1 MKHEA
6 FGHSKVGRLCR
17 ALNIEPWGARGI
29 VQSVWHVTAI
39 EAPRGDLGKM
49 ADEDIAYQIGW
60 QGEPG
65 RLVSA
70 LVDSGWL
77 DESDEFRLVVHDWS
91 HHCEDS
97 VHSKLARAGLT
108 FCDGT
113 QPKLHRLTQRE
124 RDRIEARQNAAAET
138 PRQMRPAAPPLDKAK
153 RAKPEPA
160 TAPDPDFDTFWRC
173 YPRKKDKPDAL
184 KAWRQTAKERPPIEQ
199 LLQALKTE
207 IEEKRRKPDWLDY
220 MKYPA
225 GWLRNHSWNNE
236 VLVERMTHAGSVTV
250 PVPAIFQPAPEAAPE
265 PDPETPEDIERE
277 SWIET
282 FTSHG
287 LPQAAE
293 EAATCSMERLHEL
306 QELHKPHIERIRA
319 AALAKIRAGRLV
331 A

>member
-39 EAPRGDLGKM
+39 EAPRGDIGKM

-124 RDRIEARQNAAAET
+124 RDRIEARQNAAAEA
-138 PRQMRPAAPPLDKAK
+138 PRPMRPAAPPLDKAK
-153 RAKPEPA
+153 KAKPEPT

-173 YPRKKDKPDAL
+173 YPVKKNKPGAL
-184 KAWRQTAKERPPIEQ
+184 KAWQQTAKIRPALPA
-199 LLQALKTE
+199 LLAALKAE
-207 IEEKRRKPDWLDY
+207 IESKRRKPDWLAY
-220 MKYPA
+220 FKHPA
-225 GWLRNHSWNNE
+225 TWLRAQSWNDE

-250 PVPAIFQPAPEAAPE
+250 PVPALFTAQPEPKSEPE
-265 PDPETPEDIERE
+265 PDPMDPERE
-277 SWIET
+277 DWIET
-282 FTSHG
+282 FRTHG
-287 LPQAAE
+287 LP
-293 EAATCSMERLHEL
+293 EAATEAETCSMERLREL
-306 QELHKPHIERIRA
+306 QELHKAHIERVRA
-319 AALAKIRAGRLV
+319 AALAKLRAGRF
-331 A
+331 AA